1 MRVSC
6 GSYSEAMV
14 DIYIVKDVQ
23 VLRQGVS
30 SRGDGPI
37 VGDEDR
43 VVEIAQLRIESDF
56 RHGGAGHTRAWSFS
70 TRLALAIEG
79 VFRARQSSF

>member
-1 MRVSC
+1 VSC

-43 VVEIAQLRIESDF
+43 VVEIA
-56 RHGGAGHTRAWSFS
+56 
-70 TRLALAIEG
+70 
-79 VFRARQSSF
+79 

>member
-6 GSYSEAMV
+6 GSYSEAIV

-43 VVEIAQLRIESDF
+43 VVEIA
-56 RHGGAGHTRAWSFS
+56 
-70 TRLALAIEG
+70 
-79 VFRARQSSF
+79 